1 MTEKYQILAR
11 RYRPQK
17 FKDVV
22 GQEAIVTTIKNA
34 IRLNKS
40 AHAYLFSGS
49 RGIGKTTLARLFA
62 KALNCQ
68 NLTDKH
74 EPCDECSSCLEIS
87 SSRSMDVIEID
98 GASNRGIDD
107 IRQINETIGYAPSSG
122 KYKIYIID
130 EVHMLTKE
138 AFNALLK
145 TLEEPPPMIKFFF
158 ATTEPH
164 KVLPTIISRCQRF
177 DLVRIPHALLVDKL
191 RTILLDINREAD
203 EQALHLMANFSEGS
217 LRDAESLLDQMLCF
231 EEGKISVEIVS
242 KTLGFIPQNYFFLLD
257 KAIEESKISFAFEF
271 MQMLMQGGK
280 DLSHFL
286 DELSQ
291 HFRTHLLIKMK
302 GQVDYL
308 PINLQ
313 KEYEKTCS
321 FFSQDQLLYLLELI
335 VQNMNRTSN
344 SRIHIESLLLQ
355 IIRSKSRIPIASL
368 VYRLMEI
375 EKKIEKASFA
385 KDSNDIIK
393 EKKQEPPIQKKEIE
407 PLQEN
412 TKEEKPILEKISFN
426 LKSEKIPEETIK
438 QDAPLKSQSH
448 YDTLIRF
455 AAVELEGHVKK
466 EE

>member
-11 RYRPQK
+11 RYRPQS
-17 FKDVV
+17 FKEVV

-68 NLTDKH
+68 NLTEDH
-74 EPCDECSSCLEIS
+74 EPCDECSSCIEIA
-87 SSRSMDVIEID
+87 SSRSLDVIEID

-107 IRQINETIGYAPSSG
+107 IRHINETIGYAPSSG
-122 KYKIYIID
+122 RYKIYIID

-191 RTILLDINREAD
+191 RTILVDLNRSAE
-203 EQALHLMANFSEGS
+203 EEALHLIANFSEGS
-217 LRDAESLLDQMLCF
+217 LRDGESLLDQLLCF
-231 EEGKISVEIVS
+231 EEGNISVEIVS

-257 KAIEESKISFAFEF
+257 EAIEKNNISFAFEF
-271 MQMLMQGGK
+271 MQMLLQGGK

-291 HFRTHLLIKMK
+291 HFRTHLLMKMK

-308 PINLQ
+308 PLNLQ
-313 KEYEKTCS
+313 KEYEKTS
-321 FFSQDQLLYLLELI
+321 VFFSQDQLLHILDLI
-335 VQNMNRTSN
+335 VQNMNKS
-344 SRIHIESLLLQ
+344 SSKRIHIESLLLQ

-368 VYRLMEI
+368 VYRLMEL
-375 EKKIEKASFA
+375 EKKLSTA
-385 KDSNDIIK
+385 K
-393 EKKQEPPIQKKEIE
+393 PPISSNNKIEEKKEISPPQKE
-407 PLQEN
+407 ELPIQQ
-412 TKEEKPILEKISFN
+412 EEKPQEKLEM
-426 LKSEKIPEETIK
+426 EKIPFNLNPEEAKEALKKET
-438 QDAPLKSQSH
+438 PLKPQSH
-448 YDTLIRF
+448 YDTLMRF
-455 AAVELEGHVKK
+455 AAVELEGHIKK
-466 EE
+466 ED

>member
-11 RYRPQK
+11 RYRPQN
-17 FKDVV
+17 FKEVV

-68 NLTDKH
+68 NLSDDF
-74 EPCDECSSCLEIS
+74 EPCDECSSCLEIA
-87 SSRSMDVIEID
+87 SSRSLDVIEID

-107 IRQINETIGYAPSSG
+107 IRHINETIGYAPSSG

-158 ATTEPH
+158 ATTEAH

-191 RTILLDINREAD
+191 RSILLDLNRSAD
-203 EQALHLMANFSEGS
+203 EEALHLIANFSEGS
-217 LRDAESLLDQMLCF
+217 LRDGESLLDQLLCF
-231 EEGKISVEIVS
+231 EEGNISVEIVS
-242 KTLGFIPQNYFFLLD
+242 KTLGFIPQNYFFMLD
-257 KAIEESKISFAFEF
+257 EAIEKNNISFAFEF
-271 MQMLMQGGK
+271 MQMLLQGGK

-291 HFRTHLLIKMK
+291 HFRTHLLMKMK
-302 GQVDYL
+302 GKVDYL
-308 PINLQ
+308 PLNLQ
-313 KEYEKTCS
+313 KEYEKTS
-321 FFSQDQLLYLLELI
+321 IFFSQDQLLHLLDLI
-335 VQNMNRTSN
+335 VQNMNKS
-344 SRIHIESLLLQ
+344 SSKRIHIESLLLQ

-368 VYRLMEI
+368 VYRLMEL
-375 EKKIEKASFA
+375 EKKLASKPTLPPNNHVEVEKPSLPKPEIKPMPEEKA
-385 KDSNDIIK
+385 
-393 EKKQEPPIQKKEIE
+393 
-407 PLQEN
+407 
-412 TKEEKPILEKISFN
+412 EEKPEM
-426 LKSEKIPEETIK
+426 EKIPFNLNPEVEKTPLK
-438 QDAPLKSQSH
+438 KEAPLKSQSH
-448 YDTLIRF
+448 YDTLMRF
-455 AAVELEGHVKK
+455 AAVELEGRIVK
-466 EE
+466 ED